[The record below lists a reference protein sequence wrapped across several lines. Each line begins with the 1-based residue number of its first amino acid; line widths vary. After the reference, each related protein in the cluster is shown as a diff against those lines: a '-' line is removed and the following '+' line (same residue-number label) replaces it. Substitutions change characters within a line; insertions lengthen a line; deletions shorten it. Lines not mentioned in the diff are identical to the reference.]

1 MEILSKLGVLLG
13 AYLIGAIP
21 FGFLM
26 VYLTTGKDV
35 RDIQSGRTGGT
46 NAMRAAGFLVGL
58 STAILDILKGAG
70 TVWLAKYFFPDNY
83 WLIAFAPV
91 FAILGHNYSIFLAQR
106 NDEGKLKL
114 GGGAGGAA
122 SLGGSLGFWW
132 PSGII
137 IFILAVLIFYFVG
150 YASVTTISIAL
161 LSTFIFAYKAIV
173 DGWPWAYAV
182 YGLIA
187 TSLLLWSLR
196 PNIKRLL
203 AGDDRL
209 HGFRKTMRDRA
220 EAKEKAAKE

>member
-1 MEILSKLGVLLG
+1 MEILSKLGILLA
-13 AYLIGAIP
+13 AYFFGAIP
-21 FGFLM
+21 FGFLI

-46 NAMRAAGFLVGL
+46 NAMRAAGFWVGL

-70 TVWLAKYFFPDNY
+70 AVWLARYFFPDNF
-83 WLIAFAPV
+83 WLIAFAPIC
-91 FAILGHNYSIFLAQR
+91 AILGHNYSIFLAQR
-106 NDEGKLKL
+106 NEEGKIKL
-114 GGGAGGAA
+114 GGGAGGAT

-137 IFILAVLIFYFVG
+137 IFVSAVLIFYFVG
-150 YASVTTISIAL
+150 YASVTTISIAF
-161 LSTFIFAYKAIV
+161 LSILIFSYKAVV

-187 TSLLLWSLR
+187 MSLLLWSLR

-209 HGFRKTMRDRA
+209 HGFRKMMRDKA
-220 EAKEKAAKE
+220 EAKEKATKE